1 MRLPLPTAPSSPPPL
16 TSSCFLFPL
25 LPLPLFLCLFFLC
38 LIAKVKCN
46 PLFVPPHCL
55 PVFLFPLLPLSACA
69 CLHAAPYPLCA
80 SYPCLCFLP
89 LFFQPPYPYPITHMP
104 QMSVHQCRVCV
115 PKWGICTHYSTQCTL
130 AFFALPSSLTPAT
143 PKQRE
148 RGRKGERADQYVCQ
162 LPASRLIFATI
173 LFLVAFLFR
182 ITRERYPVSSLCWI
196 GGSFGG
202 F

>member
-1 MRLPLPTAPSSPPPL
+1 MRLPLPTDAFSPPPL

-25 LPLPLFLCLFFLC
+25 LLLPLFLCLFFLC

-55 PVFLFPLLPLSACA
+55 PLFLFLSLPSLPVPAYMLLLIRFVLPIPACA
-69 CLHAAPYPLCA
+69 FSL
-80 SYPCLCFLP
+80 F
-89 LFFQPPYPYPITHMP
+89 FFQPPYPYPITHMP

-130 AFFALPSSLTPAT
+130 AFFALPSSLNPAT
-143 PKQRE
+143 PTQRE
-148 RGRKGERADQYVCQ
+148 AERADQYVCQ

-182 ITRERYPVSSLCWI
+182 ITRERDTL
-196 GGSFGG
+196 
-202 F
+202 